1 MATKKPAKSSK
12 PSQEQSAIASVFG
25 AAAAVAPSP
34 KKGKKS
40 DKPQVEMSE
49 EFEGYIA
56 LILVEK
62 ALEGVKKQL
71 DKQFKDGEAF
81 EHFDGELVA
90 SHRQP
95 ETFEGLCGRASAQFQ
110 FKKRSA
116 GFNGEIAAMLDEQ
129 NIAYERSEKVPER
142 FTINPQVLEDQA
154 LLGKLA
160 VAIKNMGVS
169 YDVIQKQS
177 PVYSYQF
184 NEETLAQVAKIKD
197 DTVRSEI
204 LRAISSI
211 AVAQAKIDGV
221 DAKGGALE
229 AALEI
234 LQEKGILS
242 VGE

>member
-1 MATKKPAKSSK
+1 MTISKKPAKSAK
-12 PSQEQSAIASVFG
+12 AQEKAAIASVFG
-25 AAAAVAPSP
+25 SAAAVDVPA
-34 KKGKKS
+34 KKGKKN
-40 DKPQVEMSE
+40 DKPQIEMSE
-49 EFEGYIA
+49 EFEGYVA

-81 EHFDGELVA
+81 EHFDGELIA
-90 SHRQP
+90 SHKQP

-129 NIAYERSEKVPER
+129 NIAYDRSEKVPER

-160 VAIKNMGVS
+160 VAIKGMGVS
-169 YDVIQKQS
+169 YDVIQKQA

-184 NEETLAQVAKIKD
+184 NEATLAQVAKIKD

-211 AVAQAKIDGV
+211 AVAQAKIDGA

-242 VGE
+242 IGE

>member
-1 MATKKPAKSSK
+1 MATKKPTKARK

-25 AAAAVAPSP
+25 AAAAVAPTA

-116 GFNGEIAAMLDEQ
+116 GFSGEIAAMLDEQ
-129 NIAYERSEKVPER
+129 SIAYDRSEKVPER
-142 FTINPQVLEDQA
+142 FTINPLVLEDQA

-160 VAIKNMGVS
+160 VAIKNMGVN

-204 LRAISSI
+204 LRAITSI

-229 AALEI
+229 AALAI